1 MKRNRCLWREEQ
13 YMFHLLHQTLTPQV
27 SLHRSVENWHEISMF
42 LRENHRNR
50 MPQVAKLAGLLS

>member
-1 MKRNRCLWREEQ
+1 
-13 YMFHLLHQTLTPQV
+13 MFHLLHQTLTPQV